1 MLHCLY
7 VGTDRRTG
15 ITQFFCTLL
24 KGTNSKVSSKR
35 LISQVLN
42 YQFIHVSVQ
51 PLLWGAD
58 RLILTKLPVTWES
71 ERGCCTIM
79 EIPFSR
85 VCRKRFN
92 LWGKRGEGSYIA
104 KKISQVLSL
113 CVLGYSSKL
122 LRFKYSYVC
131 LCVSVS
137 ASNIGLVW

>member
-1 MLHCLY
+1 MSPRDLTCCGYFGMFRIEGLCCIVMY
-7 VGTDRRTG
+7 VGTDRRTD

-42 YQFIHVSVQ
+42 YQFIHVFVQ

-71 ERGCCTIM
+71 ERGCCTVM

-92 LWGKRGEGSYIA
+92 L
-104 KKISQVLSL
+104 
-113 CVLGYSSKL
+113 LG
-122 LRFKYSYVC
+122 
-131 LCVSVS
+131 
-137 ASNIGLVW
+137 

>member
-1 MLHCLY
+1 MY
-7 VGTDRRTG
+7 VGTDRRTN
-15 ITQFFCTLL
+15 ITPFFCTPL

-42 YQFIHVSVQ
+42 YQFIHVFVQ

-92 LWGKRGEGSYIA
+92 LWGKLGEGSYSA
-104 KKISQVLSL
+104 KKISQLFSL
-113 CVLGYSSKL
+113 CVLGYI
-122 LRFKYSYVC
+122 RRSYRDLSTVTVC
-131 LCVSVS
+131 LCV
-137 ASNIGLVW
+137 LVCLLVI

>member
-1 MLHCLY
+1 MC
-7 VGTDRRTG
+7 VGTDRRTH

-24 KGTNSKVSSKR
+24 KGTNSKVSSKQ

-42 YQFIHVSVQ
+42 YQFIHVFVQ
-51 PLLWGAD
+51 QLLWGAD

-85 VCRKRFN
+85 VCRERFN
-92 LWGKRGEGSYIA
+92 LWGRGGERSYSA
-104 KKISQVLSL
+104 KKISHLFFL

-122 LRFKYSYVC
+122 QRCK
-131 LCVSVS
+131 
-137 ASNIGLVW
+137 